1 MKEGAEDHPGH
12 ARSQAVAST
21 TQEGGGTEVGGGE
34 GYAYHCRIGDI
45 PVGDNESGE
54 CALTQLEGEDDDE
67 GHIGHQQQLIN
78 HGISSSRRR
87 W

>member
-1 MKEGAEDHPGH
+1 VKEGAEDHPGH
-12 ARSQAVAST
+12 ARSKAVPSPS
-21 TQEGGGTEVGGGE
+21 QEGGGTEVGSGE
-34 GYAYHCRIGDI
+34 GYAYYRRISDI

-54 CALTQLEGEDDDE
+54 CALAQLEGEDDDE
-67 GHIGHQQQLIN
+67 GHIGHQQQFID